1 MFDQFKNLSR
11 LLVLCLGLLLFSPA
25 MADKKGDQDRVDE
38 IHDDWSKWVLETAN
52 RVDGFFSNSQPAEVD
67 QQTRLRAFVRVRY
80 DGNDGIKLSPGVRAR
95 ISLPKTENRLKLILG
110 DDEDE
115 GRINDLDDNQ
125 QNVSLQIRGKR
136 ETALKQI
143 RFDLGIRR
151 RDGRYQPYVRAR
163 QSKTF
168 KTGGPW
174 APRLTNSFYYFT
186 KSKFEYRGQA
196 DFDRVIG
203 SEYFFRPSTVLR
215 WYENNS
221 SQCDDGWC
229 LDQYFSLYEKL
240 RRSKSEA
247 IAYDFEIFLR
257 DKPEFTVHDAVL
269 KLRYRRMTKKKWLFW
284 ELEPGVHFPSE
295 YDHDATFRFTVR
307 LEGIFGYDT
316 TVNINENFM
325 PVKSPWNTDN
335 QSTD

>member
-1 MFDQFKNLSR
+1 M
-11 LLVLCLGLLLFSPA
+11 
-25 MADKKGDQDRVDE
+25 
-38 IHDDWSKWVLETAN
+38 TA
-52 RVDGFFSNSQPAEVD
+52 
-67 QQTRLRAFVRVRY
+67 TRAPSLAQAF
-80 DGNDGIKLSPGVRAR
+80 GPGV
-95 ISLPKTENRLKLILG
+95 SLPKTENRLKLILG

-115 GRINDLDDNQ
+115 GRINDLDESQ
-125 QNVSLQIRGKR
+125 QNISLQLRGKR

-151 RDGRYQPYVRAR
+151 RDGSYQPYVRAR

-174 APRLTNSFYYFT
+174 LPRLTNSFYYFT

-203 SEYFFRPSTVLR
+203 TDYFFRPSTVLR

-221 SQCDDGWC
+221 DECDDGWC

-247 IAYDFEIFLR
+247 IAYDVEIFLR

-269 KLRYRRMTKKKWLFW
+269 KARYRRMTKKKWLFW
-284 ELEPGVHFPSE
+284 ELEPGVHFPAE
-295 YDHDATFRFTVR
+295 HDHDPTFRFTVR
-307 LEGIFGYDT
+307 LEGIFGYNT

-325 PVKSPWNTDN
+325 PVKAPWDATN